1 MAITTKIFALMQN
14 SIHANRS
21 TPVTGHAITLALALT
36 VLSFGLVSSPA
47 ATANEGKE
55 TGPKVQGP
63 WKKVEFSIG
72 GYATSH
78 GSSLRIDPGDG
89 TLGDP
94 LDLERQLKVDKS
106 LFKVR
111 ADARLR
117 IGRRHTLQAAYYD
130 GSRGGVASLSEE
142 LVIGDETFV
151 LDASL
156 ETKISLGVYK
166 FSYGYSFVAN
176 EKWDVAAAVGVHALD
191 LGASFFGQAR
201 VDAFSVEARAE
212 AKDTFAPLPVIG
224 GRFAYALSPKWRLRG
239 EFDWLKLKIGD
250 LSGNLIDLTL
260 GVDFDIT
267 RNFGL
272 TAHYNYVDIEV
283 NSRDLGFP
291 GRVGYSYSAALLGG
305 RVFF

>member
-1 MAITTKIFALMQN
+1 MAVIEKEFAATADRIQVMGPKSATRHAIAAAPMAI
-14 SIHANRS
+14 
-21 TPVTGHAITLALALT
+21 ALA
-36 VLSFGLVSSPA
+36 VSLLISPA
-47 ATANEGKE
+47 ATADEGAK
-55 TGPKVQGP
+55 TGQQAQGP
-63 WKKVEFSIG
+63 WKKAEFSLG

-94 LDLERQLKVDKS
+94 LDLERQLNVDKS

-142 LVIGDETFV
+142 LVIGDESFV

-156 ETKISLGVYK
+156 ETKIDLAVYK
-166 FSYGYSFVAN
+166 FSYGYSFIAN
-176 EKWDVAAAVGVHALD
+176 EKWDVAGTVGVHALD

-201 VDAFSVEARAE
+201 IDAFSVEARLE

-224 GRFAYALSPKWRLRG
+224 GRFAYALSPKWRIRG
-239 EFDWLKLKIGD
+239 EIDWLKLKIGD
-250 LSGNLIDLTL
+250 ISGNLVDITL

-272 TAHYNYVDIEV
+272 TARYNYVDIEV